1 MIWGFTVVS
10 VNVEAQWRRNRTM
23 VLTIRVT
30 DATIGKPYVYVY
42 MSPRVLLVKQLYDK
56 RANAVYQPTIG
67 LPAAMLRQAARLGA
81 RLAPLR
87 FTVIPCDLMI
97 VLPWQSKRDCMTS
110 GERNK
115 PARINVSGSL
125 AFTSS

>member
-1 MIWGFTVVS
+1 MIWGSTVVS

-42 MSPRVLLVKQLYDK
+42 MSPRVLLVRQLYDK
-56 RANAVYQPTIG
+56 RATYYRITGCDV
-67 LPAAMLRQAARLGA
+67 
-81 RLAPLR
+81 APSR
-87 FTVIPCDLMI
+87 TPRRAFGTTPIHGGMIPCDLMI